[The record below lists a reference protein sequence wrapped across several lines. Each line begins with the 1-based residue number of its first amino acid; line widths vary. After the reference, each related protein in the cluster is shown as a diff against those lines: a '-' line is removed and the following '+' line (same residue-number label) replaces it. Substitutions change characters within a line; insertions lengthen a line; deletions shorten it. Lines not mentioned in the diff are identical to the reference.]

1 MVKPNEF
8 IINYSK
14 AGAAKCSSGALRLL
28 LLAVLSGFILGCAG
42 AAASTASCAVENASL
57 SKLISGALFPFGL
70 IAIIYS
76 GAELF
81 TGNCLISIS
90 VLQGEA
96 RLSGM
101 VRNLVIVYL
110 GNFIGC
116 AMVAAGYMLCGAK
129 NGVLA
134 VSAIRIAVNK
144 CSMDFFKAVVLG
156 ILCNVLVCLG
166 VVCAVSAKTASGK
179 AIGAYLPVCLF
190 VICGFEHSIANMYYI
205 PAGLFAN
212 MLPDYAALAA
222 NAGIDTAALTW
233 ANFAVKNLIPV
244 TIGNI
249 IGGAGLG
256 VLLWYCN
263 GKSVLNK

>member
-1 MVKPNEF
+1 MVKPDEF
-8 IINYSK
+8 IVNYSK
-14 AGAAKCSSGALRLL
+14 AGAAKCSSLALRLL
-28 LLAVLSGFILGCAG
+28 LLAILSGFILGCAG
-42 AAASTASCAVENASL
+42 AAASTASCAVENPSIA
-57 SKLISGALFPFGL
+57 KLISGCLFPFGL

-81 TGNCLISIS
+81 TGNCLISIT

-96 RLSGM
+96 KLSAM
-101 VRNLVIVYL
+101 VRNLVLVYI
-110 GNFIGC
+110 GNFVGC
-116 AMVAAGYMLCGAK
+116 AMVAVGYMLCGAK

-144 CSMDFFKAVVLG
+144 CSLDFFKAVVLG

-179 AIGAYLPVCLF
+179 AVGAFLPVCLF

-222 NAGIDTAALTW
+222 DAGIDTAALTW
-233 ANFAVKNLIPV
+233 ANFAVKNLVPV

-249 IGGAGLG
+249 LGGVGLG
-256 VLLWYCN
+256 SLLWFCN
-263 GKSVLNK
+263 RPSA

>member
-1 MVKPNEF
+1 MVKPSEF
-8 IINYSK
+8 IVNYSK
-14 AGAAKCSSGALRLL
+14 AGAAKCESGSLRLL
-28 LLAVLSGFILGCAG
+28 LLAVLSGFILACAG
-42 AAASTASCAVENASL
+42 AAASTASCAVENASVA
-57 SKLISGALFPFGL
+57 KLISGSLFPFGL

-81 TGNCLISIS
+81 TGNCLVSIT

-96 RLSGM
+96 KLSAM
-101 VRNLVIVYL
+101 VRNLVLVYI
-110 GNFIGC
+110 GNFVGC

-144 CSMDFFKAVVLG
+144 CSLDFFKAVVLG
-156 ILCNVLVCLG
+156 VLCNVLVCLG

-179 AIGAYLPVCLF
+179 AVGAFLPVCLF

-222 NAGIDTAALTW
+222 GAGIDTAALTW

-249 IGGAGLG
+249 LGGVGLG
-256 VLLWYCN
+256 SLLWVCN
-263 GKSVLNK
+263 RPNT

>member
-1 MVKPNEF
+1 MVKPGEF

-14 AGAAKCSSGALRLL
+14 AGAAKCSSGAMRLL

-90 VLQGEA
+90 VLEGDA
-96 RLSGM
+96 RFSGM
-101 VRNLVIVYL
+101 VRNLVIVYI

-116 AMVAAGYMLCGAK
+116 AMVAAGYMFCGAK
-129 NGVLA
+129 NPVLA
-134 VSAIRIAVNK
+134 VSAIRIAANK
-144 CSMDFFKAVVLG
+144 CSLDFFKAIVLG

-166 VVCAVSAKTASGK
+166 VVCAVSAKTAPGK

-212 MLPDYAALAA
+212 LLPDYAQAA
-222 NAGIDTAALTW
+222 AAAGIDTAALTW
-233 ANFAVKNLIPV
+233 GNFALGNLVPV

-249 IGGAGLG
+249 LGGAGLG
-256 VLLWYCN
+256 ALLWACN
-263 GKSVLNK
+263 HSGKDKK

>member
-1 MVKPNEF
+1 MVKPSEF
-8 IINYSK
+8 IVNYSK
-14 AGAAKCSSGALRLL
+14 AGGAKCSSSAGRLL
-28 LLAVLSGFILGCAG
+28 LLGLLAGVILGCAG

-57 SKLISGALFPFGL
+57 AKLISGALFPFGL

-81 TGNCLISIS
+81 TGNCLISIT
-90 VLQGEA
+90 VLQREA
-96 RLSGM
+96 GLSAM
-101 VRNLVIVYL
+101 LRNLALVYI
-110 GNFIGC
+110 GNFLGC

-129 NGVLA
+129 NGPLA
-134 VSAIRIAVNK
+134 VSAIRTAVNK
-144 CSMDFFKAVVLG
+144 CSLDFFKAIVLG

-212 MLPDYAALAA
+212 MLPDYAAMASE
-222 NAGIDTAALTW
+222 AGIDTAALTW
-233 ANFAVKNLIPV
+233 ANFALGNLVPV

-249 IGGAGLG
+249 LGGVGLG
-256 VLLWYCN
+256 ALLWACN
-263 GKSVLNK
+263 RPKA